1 LASFQIF
8 QTKQILKLKLKSKAL
23 AMNMEQAGR
32 REKIGITKLLTVK
45 ILKA

>member
-1 LASFQIF
+1 VSFQIL
-8 QTKQILKLKLKSKAL
+8 QTKQILKLKLKNKAL

-32 REKIGITKLLTVK
+32 REKIGTIKLLTVK

>member
-1 LASFQIF
+1 VSFQIL

-23 AMNMEQAGR
+23 AMNMEQGGR
-32 REKIGITKLLTVK
+32 REKIGTIKLLTVK